1 MTDIEQD
8 KKITIDDQQLPEPET
23 APTNNVTNAVDT
35 TSGEVRAV
43 AHPQNGQ
50 PVQTPTDDEG
60 GLAIPDELSILP
72 LRDMVVFPVLVSP
85 IAVSRESSVQ
95 LVDEAVGAGNRI
107 IGVVSMPDPSV
118 DKPTAKDIS
127 SIGTAV
133 VIRMMAKAQDGVKMI
148 VQGLVRIQVQQIL
161 QEEPYLKAR
170 VKVLEDIVPTGEE
183 AVVEIEALRRQLGN
197 VFQRIVQ
204 LSANLPDE
212 LTSLATAIESP
223 SHMTDL
229 VAAHLNVSTAEKQK
243 ILEIVN
249 LPERMKA
256 LLEVLS
262 REVQVLELGT
272 KLQSQ
277 VSTEINKTQRD
288 YYLREQLKAIQK
300 ELGEGEDRTAEI
312 DELRQKVA
320 EVGMTEEALKEA
332 TRELDRLQRMSP
344 GSPEYTVAR
353 SYIDWLVA
361 VPWTESTPDNLDIA
375 QVKQVLDADH
385 FGLDKVKDR
394 ILEYLAVRK
403 FKSEGDL
410 RQPILCLVGP
420 PGVGKTSL
428 GRSVAKAMGKKFF
441 RLSLGGIRDEAE
453 IRGHRR
459 TYIGAL
465 PGQIIQG
472 LKRAGTN
479 NPLFILDEID
489 KVTSDFRGDPSS
501 ALLEVL
507 DPEQNST
514 FRDNYLDVTFDLSRV
529 LFMTTANMLDTIQP
543 ALRDRMEII
552 EIAGYTE
559 EEKTEIAKRHL
570 IPKQL
575 GEHGLTEEKVTWT
588 EDGVHNLIRG
598 YTREAGV
605 RNLEREIASV
615 TRKATRE
622 FAEGRVDPVVIT
634 PEQIAKYLGQPR
646 FEYEEVKERG
656 SIPGVATGLVW
667 TPVGGD
673 VVFIEASKMEGGK
686 SLQLTGQLGDVMRE
700 SAHAALSYLR
710 AHADALDIPVDFYS
724 KSDLHI
730 HVPAGAIPKDGPSA
744 GVTMASAIA
753 SLVTGRAIKPLLA
766 MTGEITLSGKVLPVG
781 GIKEKVL
788 AARRAGI
795 KTIIL
800 PARNRKDLEEDIPE
814 ELRRDMTF
822 IFASDIT
829 DVLNNALEPAPPAK
843 VKAHK
848 GGASKNG
855 HDPRHKK
862 ALAELGQPG
871 TKPVAGGVTQ
881 PIGSAKRGG

>member
-1 MTDIEQD
+1 MTDFENEN
-8 KKITIDDQQLPEPET
+8 KNNGEVKTPEKS
-23 APTNNVTNAVDT
+23 AT
-35 TSGEVRAV
+35 TSTEVRAT
-43 AHPQNGQ
+43 AD
-50 PVQTPTDDEG
+50 PVDG
-60 GLAIPDELSILP
+60 GAVSAGVDADHALTIPDELAILP

-95 LVDEAVGAGNRI
+95 LVDDSVGAGNRI

-118 DKPTAKDIS
+118 EKPGAKDIS
-127 SIGTAV
+127 AIGTAV

-148 VQGLVRIQVQQIL
+148 VQGLVRIEIQQIL

-170 VKVLEDIVPTGEE
+170 VKVIEDVVPTGAE
-183 AVVEIEALRRQLGN
+183 ASVELEALRRQLSN

-204 LSANLPDE
+204 LSPNLPDE
-212 LTSLATAIESP
+212 LNALATGIESP

-229 VAAHLNVSTAEKQK
+229 IAAHLNIAANEKQK
-243 ILEIVN
+243 ILDIIDVRD
-249 LPERMKA
+249 RMEA
-256 LLEVLS
+256 LLGVLT
-262 REVQVLELGT
+262 RESQVLELGS

-288 YYLREQLKAIQK
+288 YYLREQMKAIQK
-300 ELGEGEDRTAEI
+300 ELGDGEDRAGEVE
-312 DELRQKVA
+312 ELRAKVA
-320 EVGMTEEALKEA
+320 EAGMTEEALKEA
-332 TRELDRLQRMSP
+332 NRELDRLGRMSA
-344 GSPEYTVAR
+344 GSPEYSVAR
-353 SYIDWLVA
+353 SYVDWLVA
-361 VPWTESTPDNLDIA
+361 LPWAVATPDNLDIK
-375 QVKQVLDADH
+375 QVKDVLDADH
-385 FGLDKVKDR
+385 YGLDKVKDR

-403 FKSEGDL
+403 YKTEGDL

-465 PGQIIQG
+465 PGQIVQG

-489 KVTSDFRGDPSS
+489 KVSADHRGDPSS

-507 DPEQNST
+507 DPEQNTT
-514 FRDNYLDVTFDLSRV
+514 FRDNYLDVTFDLSKV
-529 LFMTTANMLDTIQP
+529 LFMTTANSLDTIQS
-543 ALRDRMEII
+543 ALRDRMETI
-552 EIAGYTE
+552 EISGYTE

-570 IPKQL
+570 IAKQL
-575 GEHGLTEEKVTWT
+575 GEHGLTTDQVTWT
-588 EDGVHNLIRG
+588 TDAIHNLIRG

-605 RNLEREIASV
+605 RSLERQIASV

-622 FAEGRVDPVVIT
+622 FAEGREDPILIT
-634 PEQIAKYLGQPR
+634 PEQIAKYLGSPR
-646 FEYEEVKERG
+646 FEFEEVKERG
-656 SIPGVATGLVW
+656 SVPGVATGLVW

-673 VVFIEASKMEGGK
+673 VVFIEASKSEGGK

-710 AHADALDIPVDFYS
+710 AHAAELDIPADFYS

-730 HVPAGAIPKDGPSA
+730 HVPAGATPKDGPSA

-753 SLVTGRAIKPLLA
+753 SLVTGRPIKPLLA

-795 KTIIL
+795 RTIIM

-829 DVLNNALEPAPPAK
+829 QVLDNALTSFPAPK
-843 VKAHK
+843 GKGKAHK
-848 GGASKNG
+848 GHGVKG
-855 HDPRHKK
+855 LHGHKK
-862 ALAELGQPG
+862 ALAEITLPHPAQIPI
-871 TKPVAGGVTQ
+871 AGGVSQ
-881 PIGSAKRGG
+881 PVGSAKRG

>member
-1 MTDIEQD
+1 MTDINET
-8 KKITIDDQQLPEPET
+8 KNLTANEPDEAVEDT
-23 APTNNVTNAVDT
+23 PATSPTPVAALVDT
-35 TSGEVRAV
+35 GSEVRAI
-43 AHPQNGQ
+43 ADPLNG
-50 PVQTPTDDEG
+50 EG
-60 GLAIPDELSILP
+60 AVNGDADHSLTIPGELAILP

-118 DKPTAKDIS
+118 EKPTSKDIT

-133 VIRMMAKAQDGVKMI
+133 IIRMMAKGQDGVKMI
-148 VQGLVRIQVQQIL
+148 VQGLVRIQIQQIL

-170 VKVLEDIVPTGEE
+170 IKVLDDVIPEGDDVS
-183 AVVEIEALRRQLGN
+183 VELEALRRQIST
-197 VFQRIVQ
+197 VFQRTVA
-204 LSANLPDE
+204 LSPNMPDE
-212 LTSLATAIESP
+212 LTSLTTAIESP

-229 VAAHLNVSTAEKQK
+229 VAAHLNVPPAEKQK
-243 ILEIVN
+243 ILEIIN

-288 YYLREQLKAIQK
+288 YYLREQMKAIQK
-300 ELGEGEDRTAEI
+300 ELGEGEDRGAEV
-312 DELRQKVA
+312 DELRLKVSTA
-320 EVGMTEEALKEA
+320 GLTEEAFKEA
-332 TRELDRLQRMSP
+332 TRELDRLARMSP

-353 SYIDWLVA
+353 SYIDWLIA
-361 VPWTESTPDNLDIA
+361 LPWETSTPDNLDIKE
-375 QVKQVLDADH
+375 VKAVLDADH

-403 FKSEGDL
+403 FKAAGDL

-428 GRSVAKAMGKKFF
+428 GRSVARAMGKKFV

-514 FRDNYLDVTFDLSRV
+514 FRDNYLDVTFDLSKV

-552 EIAGYTE
+552 ELSGYTE

-575 GEHGLTEEKVTWT
+575 SEHGLTTEKVTWID
-588 EDGVHNLIRG
+588 DGVRAVIRG
-598 YTREAGV
+598 HTREAGV

-622 FAEGRVDPVVIT
+622 FAEGRENPIVINAAQV
-634 PEQIAKYLGQPR
+634 EKYLGAPR

-710 AHADALDIPVDFYS
+710 AHATELGIPADFYS

-795 KTIIL
+795 RTVIL

-822 IFASDIT
+822 IYASDIT
-829 DVLNNALEPAPPAK
+829 DVLENALVDAPLSK
-843 VKAHK
+843 KALK
-848 GGASKNG
+848 NGASKNG
-855 HDPRHKK
+855 HAHGHKK
-862 ALAELGQPG
+862 GHEPLPVPV
-871 TKPVAGGVTQ
+871 TKPASGGLSQ
-881 PIGSAKRGG
+881 PVGNAKRGG